1 MNHTSVTI
9 VIAYNLNEKKKM
21 KYMENRKGVILRKHK
36 VAVYLKSDLHLTG
49 SSKLC
54 YTIVSK

>member
-1 MNHTSVTI
+1 
-9 VIAYNLNEKKKM
+9 M
-21 KYMENRKGVILRKHK
+21 KHMENRKEVILRKHK

-49 SSKLC
+49 VSKLC